1 MKKYKKIL
9 VYRRCCGSIRRLHK
23 VKETKPAQSYQQYI
37 WATVHG
43 GNHLE
48 QLSFGL
54 VKIEDFKKQPR
65 IELTCIP
72 SGKAGYQGLGVN
84 YGMKLIMKKINPLL
98 CLLLCSV
105 VERKHLDA
113 YT

>member
-1 MKKYKKIL
+1 MK
-9 VYRRCCGSIRRLHK
+9 
-23 VKETKPAQSYQQYI
+23 ENKPAQSNLQYI
-37 WATVHG
+37 WTTVHG
-43 GNHLE
+43 GNYLE

-54 VKIEDFKKQPR
+54 LKTDDFNKDPR
-65 IELTCIP
+65 TELTCIP

-84 YGMKLIMKKINPLL
+84 CGMKLITKKTNPLL